1 MISGNGTILNALR
14 VALRI
19 FSGKFIIIIC
29 GSETSADVSEPLF
42 HGRGHSGERHLLQKE
57 PLHVI
62 SCNGSF
68 GMLLQIHHAADL
80 GGGDGDGAQSGLVG
94 IAAHRKDGAA
104 PGGKV
109 RVPCQRKGLPVLR
122 HGAEAV

>member
-42 HGRGHSGERHLLQKE
+42 HGRGRSGERHLLQKKE
-57 PLHVI
+57 HIKEYIYFLEEK
-62 SCNGSF
+62 N
-68 GMLLQIHHAADL
+68 
-80 GGGDGDGAQSGLVG
+80 
-94 IAAHRKDGAA
+94 
-104 PGGKV
+104 
-109 RVPCQRKGLPVLR
+109 
-122 HGAEAV
+122 

>member
-42 HGRGHSGERHLLQKE
+42 HERGRSGKRHLLQKE

-80 GGGDGDGAQSGLVG
+80 GGSGGHGAQSGLVG

-104 PGGKV
+104 SGGKV